1 MCNACCGSD
10 DTLVSNSSHAVK
22 SRLEGV
28 RFVMWGFP
36 EPTQTFIHRE
46 FQEMRR
52 QGLRVQ
58 ILAGAKRDI
67 SIQPEDIQDICYN
80 DTIYLGNPVVWFLKG
95 LLVGTFSALPFW
107 RVLLRMLAFHHK
119 DFAHRLRAMAMTVA
133 AASVAHKVKTSGT
146 RHLQAHFGSYQTELA
161 MALAWMTG
169 CTYGGTWH
177 AVDIWKDANILPDKI
192 RNSEVVFTCTKFNAD
207 HLKDIAGDSSD
218 KVILSYHGL
227 DFSRLPTP
235 ADFAPIDASHLPE
248 IIAIG
253 RLVPKKGFAYLI
265 EAVAK
270 LAREK
275 FPVHLTIVGDGPL
288 ESELK
293 RSVESFNLQD
303 HVEFTGSLKN
313 AETLERVNRAHLLV
327 APSIQD
333 KYGNIDGI
341 PNVTLEAMALARP
354 VVGTRL
360 SGIPEVVNENTGALV
375 DCADVDGLATAI
387 RSLLSDRDGL
397 IRRGKNA
404 QEFVYSHFDV
414 HKNIEIQLN
423 RFAEILSS
431 K

>member
-1 MCNACCGSD
+1 
-10 DTLVSNSSHAVK
+10 
-22 SRLEGV
+22 
-28 RFVMWGFP
+28 
-36 EPTQTFIHRE
+36 
-46 FQEMRR
+46 
-52 QGLRVQ
+52 
-58 ILAGAKRDI
+58 
-67 SIQPEDIQDICYN
+67 
-80 DTIYLGNPVVWFLKG
+80 
-95 LLVGTFSALPFW
+95 
-107 RVLLRMLAFHHK
+107 
-119 DFAHRLRAMAMTVA
+119 
-133 AASVAHKVKTSGT
+133 
-146 RHLQAHFGSYQTELA
+146 
-161 MALAWMTG
+161 MALAWMIG

-177 AVDIWKDANILPDKI
+177 AVDIWKDANILPEKI

-375 DCADVDGLATAI
+375 ECADVDGLATAI